1 MQTLNFYGKKAPPT
15 PKGVKGFVIRE
26 EPQSDSEVSDISA
39 EDSEDEYLPS
49 KDDDEV
55 LRHDLMI
62 DCEGKFLSSSSQL
75 TF

>member
-1 MQTLNFYGKKAPPT
+1 MQTFNFYGKKAPPT